1 MAETAAQTAAAV
13 QVKHEE
19 NVFAFVKD
27 QLSANPGES
36 KKFLMALVGV
46 GDIVICF
53 ILSAILF
60 FYKPELAPHLV
71 AINTILIPSIAG
83 IVGIY
88 LGAQGAVEVKA
99 NGVLQQQAQDIA
111 AKI

>member
-27 QLSANPGES
+27 QLSSNPAES

-46 GDIVICF
+46 GAMVICF
-53 ILSAILF
+53 ILSAVLF
-60 FYKPELAPHLV
+60 FYKAELAPHLV
-71 AINTILIPSIAG
+71 SMMTILLPSVAG
-83 IVGIY
+83 TVGIY

-99 NGVLQQQAQDIA
+99 NGILQKQAQDIA
-111 AKI
+111 DKV